1 MANINAGTVTLGE
14 GTYEV
19 ILRRVTEPVWGQAA
33 ALTYL
38 DASNGVRS
46 NVNPTR
52 SRRLERQEALAMD
65 LPSGGKRRAKKQEGG
80 KTRKLSPYMKFAQE
94 ARPKIIKENPEL
106 KSDIPGMGRKIGE
119 MWRALSD
126 SEKKQY

>member
-19 ILRRVTEPVWGQAA
+19 ILRPVGGNNIPKPMNN
-33 ALTYL
+33 
-38 DASNGVRS
+38 DMGV
-46 NVNPTR
+46 NKMNTP
-52 SRRLERQEALAMD
+52 
-65 LPSGGKRRAKKQEGG
+65 AKNKQNGG

-94 ARPKIIKENPEL
+94 VRPNLVKENPEL
-106 KSDIPGMGRKIGE
+106 KSDIPGIGRKIGE

-126 SEKKQY
+126 SEKAKY

>member
-1 MANINAGTVTLGE
+1 MANISAGTVNLGA

-19 ILRRVTEPVWGQAA
+19 ILRPVGGN
-33 ALTYL
+33 
-38 DASNGVRS
+38 NGRNNS
-46 NVNPTR
+46 GDESEN
-52 SRRLERQEALAMD
+52 D
-65 LPSGGKRRAKKQEGG
+65 LIKPNITSGGKRAKKQKGG

-94 ARPKIIKENPEL
+94 ARPKLLKENPEL

-126 SEKKQY
+126 AEKARY